1 MKISFAA
8 ERELIR
14 RARSGDEQAFEELVK
29 EFTPDLFRLVRRMV
43 ADRGE
48 AEAAV
53 QETFWRIWQALP
65 RYREDRRFF
74 PYLAAVAANLLRD
87 SWRKERRWQ
96 IDELELGSLPAD
108 GQPTPERQLEEA
120 ETLQAL
126 AQAVDG
132 LPASYRMAIVLRYDA
147 GLSYEEIASALDVP
161 VNSVRTLLH
170 RAKQVLRRKL
180 ERPYD

>member
-1 MKISFAA
+1 MKIAFAA
-8 ERELIR
+8 ERALIR

-29 EFTPDLFRLVRRMV
+29 AFTPDLFRLVRRMT
-43 ADRGE
+43 ADTGE

-53 QETFWRIWQALP
+53 QEAFWRIWQALP

-87 SWRKERRWQ
+87 AWRRDRRLTA
-96 IDELELGSLPAD
+96 DELDPGTVLAD
-108 GQPTPERQLEEA
+108 GQPTPESQLETAEA
-120 ETLQAL
+120 LQAL
-126 AQAVDG
+126 AQAVES
-132 LPASYRMAIVLRYDA
+132 LPAPYRMAIALRYDA
-147 GLSYEEIASALDVP
+147 GLSYEEIASAMEVP

-180 ERPYD
+180 EQPYD